1 MKGIKILAAAALAAL
16 AGCSF
21 YAPQTV
27 LPDRI
32 RTVKV
37 ETFANK
43 TVLYGLE
50 DKLYQQISDKLLADG
65 RLIPTQKNPDAVLK
79 GVIKKYE
86 LIPLSYDANNVV
98 EEYKLWIEANFKFID
113 LKTNTVL
120 YEENDIPIDIR
131 YYPPGSTQ
139 PGAVIETEQEAQ
151 DRAIKE
157 LASQIVY
164 FLLRYK

>member
-1 MKGIKILAAAALAAL
+1 MKATKILTTAILTTI

-37 ETFANK
+37 EAFSNK

-50 DKLYQQISDKLLADG
+50 DKLYQEISDKLLADG
-65 RLIPTQKNPDAVLK
+65 RLIPTQKNPDAK
-79 GVIKKYE
+79 ITGVIEKYE

-131 YYPPGSTQ
+131 YYPPGSTR

-157 LASQIVY
+157 LASEIVY